1 MTPQEKAKQLLETYS
16 NVGMGNGWAE
26 QCALI
31 TVNEMIGNA
40 GFIWGGRDV
49 ETGLSARD
57 GFRKYWYEVKQVL
70 ENKKPYEETGY
81 PMQ

>member
-16 NVGMGNGWAE
+16 NVGMGDGWAE

-31 TVNEMIGNA
+31 TCDEVLGYMGA
-40 GFIWGGRDV
+40 DRGYTFW
-49 ETGLSARD
+49 L
-57 GFRKYWYEVKQVL
+57 EVKQAL
-70 ENKKPYEETGY
+70 NNKEIYDETGY